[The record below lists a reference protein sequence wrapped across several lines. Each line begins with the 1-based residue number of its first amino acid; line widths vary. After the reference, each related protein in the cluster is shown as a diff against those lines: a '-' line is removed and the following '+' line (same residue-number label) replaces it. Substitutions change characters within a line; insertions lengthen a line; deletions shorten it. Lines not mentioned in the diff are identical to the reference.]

1 MVSPCCPARAPHGL
15 AVKAHLEEEIVAAL
29 RRILRAISLHSH
41 RLQEAC
47 GLTGPQLLTLRVVAQ
62 AGELTISSLAR
73 NISLSQSTTSEI
85 VRRLAKQKLVERTT
99 GKDRRSKIV
108 RVTPE
113 GEARANSAPSLLQ
126 DEFHAALELRE
137 EYEQTQIL
145 ATLQEIAAMMEA
157 EDLEAAPYLT
167 DETDLEESEPDQ
179 GKRDEEE

>member
-1 MVSPCCPARAPHGL
+1 M

-41 RLQEAC
+41 HLQEAC

-62 AGELTISSLAR
+62 ADELTISSLAR

-85 VRRLAKQKLVERTT
+85 VRRLAKQNLVERTT

-113 GEARANSAPSLLQ
+113 GEARAASAPSLLQ
-126 DEFHAALELRE
+126 DEFHTALELRE

-167 DETDLEESEPDQ
+167 DDANLEDHRNDR
-179 GKRDEEE
+179 GEEE